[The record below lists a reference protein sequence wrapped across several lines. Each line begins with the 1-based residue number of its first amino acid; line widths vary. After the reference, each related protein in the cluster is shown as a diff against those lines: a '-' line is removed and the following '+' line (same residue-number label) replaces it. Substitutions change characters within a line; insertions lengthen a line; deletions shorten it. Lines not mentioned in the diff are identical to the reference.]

1 MRQIAQFVTRDLE
14 KNYAKTKIFQNSL
27 TAGHDRINKLPRRH
41 QDNTKFIY
49 TRGKT
54 DILNKKKKLKEGYTH
69 ISKYTTD
76 KYMKTA
82 VWMSPIDHEL
92 ENI

>member
-1 MRQIAQFVTRDLE
+1 MTLSTVFTTNQGASLLRQIAQFVTRDLE

-54 DILNKKKKLKEGYTH
+54 DILNKKK
-69 ISKYTTD
+69 
-76 KYMKTA
+76 
-82 VWMSPIDHEL
+82 
-92 ENI
+92 N